1 MQFMGAYFLRRF
13 LLIPPTLFGVT
24 LVVFLLTRFVPG
36 GPLEQRLA
44 EMRKAGDG
52 GASAGPGGA
61 QALSEDQLEQLKVTY
76 RLDIGVVEGYFA
88 WLGVW
93 PYADQRK
100 KIEFGETEKQLL
112 LRSPGPRDPLLV
124 KRKESGE
131 FEVLNPD
138 GKLSSTWKWRIS
150 ESQSAKPT
158 TATADPAAPTPPKI
172 EEVEIYRERFSG
184 VLQGDFGNSFR
195 YGEPVMDVI
204 LARWP
209 TTIYFAV
216 LSLLVSYLISIPLGI
231 FKALKHRRWQDN
243 ISSTLIFGGYAIPGY
258 ALAALLATSWLV
270 RNDWFPTGG
279 LTSYNF
285 LDLSAWGKV
294 KDIAHHTVLPLCCY
308 LIGAFAFLSMLMK
321 NQLMDNLSADYVR
334 TAVAKGVPYH
344 KAVTGH
350 ALRNALI
357 PIATNLGFALSA
369 FVGGSFLIERV
380 FDINGLGLL
389 GFESIVDR
397 DYPIVMAIVS
407 ISALFMLLGNILSD
421 FLVAMVDPRVR
432 FD

>member
-1 MQFMGAYFLRRF
+1 MGSYFLRRF
-13 LLIPPTLFGVT
+13 LLIPPTLIGVT

-44 EMRKAGDG
+44 EMRKAGEG
-52 GASAGPGGA
+52 TAKAGPGNQ
-61 QALSEDQLEQLKVTY
+61 QALSEEQLDQLKVTY
-76 RLDIGVVEGYFA
+76 RLDIGAVEGYFA

-100 KIEFGETEKQLL
+100 KVEFGRDEKELRV
-112 LRSPGPRDPLLV
+112 RSPGPRDPLII
-124 KRKESGE
+124 KRLAPGS
-131 FEVLNPD
+131 FEVRNPD
-138 GKLSSTWKWRIS
+138 GSANTTWQWRPVAKKTP
-150 ESQSAKPT
+150 QASAREQ
-158 TATADPAAPTPPKI
+158 ASGEADAPAPDI
-172 EEVEIYRERFSG
+172 EKVEIYRKRFSG
-184 VLQGDFGNSFR
+184 VIQGDFGKSFR
-195 YGEPVMDVI
+195 YGEPVMNVI
-204 LARWP
+204 LDRWP

-216 LSLLVSYLISIPLGI
+216 LTLLISYLISIPLGV

-243 ISSTLIFGGYAIPGY
+243 VTSSVIFGGYAIPGY
-258 ALAALLATSWLV
+258 ALAALLATSFLV
-270 RNDWFPTGG
+270 RKDWFPSGG

-285 LDLSAWGKV
+285 PDLSTGGKLL
-294 KDIAHHTVLPLCCY
+294 DILHHSVLPLSCY
-308 LIGAFAFLSMLMK
+308 LIGAFAFLTMLMK
-321 NQLMDNLSADYVR
+321 NQLMDNLAADYVR
-334 TAVAKGVPYH
+334 TAVAKGVPYS

-357 PIATNLGFALSA
+357 PIATNLGHALSA

-397 DYPIVMAIVS
+397 DYPIVMAIVT

-421 FLVAMVDPRVR
+421 FLVALVDPRVR

>member
-1 MQFMGAYFLRRF
+1 MGSYFLRRF

-36 GPLEQRLA
+36 GPMEQRLA

-61 QALSEDQLEQLKVTY
+61 QALSEDQLEQLKITY
-76 RLDIGVVEGYFA
+76 RLDIGPVEGYFA

-100 KIEFGETEKQLL
+100 KLEFGKDEKELRV
-112 LRSPGPRDPLLV
+112 RSPGPRDPLLV
-124 KRKESGE
+124 KRIEPGK
-131 FEVLNPD
+131 FELLNPD
-138 GKLSSTWKWRIS
+138 GQPNGTWKWR
-150 ESQSAKPT
+150 AVPKKKPEAGAQT
-158 TATADPAAPTPPKI
+158 PGPGAPPPPEI
-172 EEVEIYRERFSG
+172 EKMEIYRERFSG
-184 VLQGDFGNSFR
+184 VIQGDFGKSFR
-195 YGEPVMDVI
+195 YGEPVLAVI
-204 LARWP
+204 LTRWP

-216 LSLLVSYLISIPLGI
+216 LTLLVSYCISIPLGI

-243 ISSTLIFGGYAIPGY
+243 VSSSLIFGGYAIPGY
-258 ALAALLATSWLV
+258 ALAALLATSFLV

-285 LDLSAWGKV
+285 TDLSTVRKLL
-294 KDIAHHTVLPLCCY
+294 DILHHSALPLCCY
-308 LIGAFAFLSMLMK
+308 LIGAFAFLTMLMK
-321 NQLMDNLSADYVR
+321 NQLMDNLAADYVR

-344 KAVTGH
+344 KAITGH

-397 DYPIVMAIVS
+397 DYPIVMAIVT

-421 FLVAMVDPRVR
+421 FLVALVDPRVR

>member
-1 MQFMGAYFLRRF
+1 MRSYFLRRF
-13 LLIPPTLFGVT
+13 LLIPPTLIGVT

-36 GPLEQRLA
+36 GPMEQRLA

-52 GASAGPGGA
+52 GASTGPGGQ

-76 RLDIGVVEGYFA
+76 RLDIGPVEGYFA

-100 KIEFGETEKQLL
+100 RIEFGEKENELRV
-112 LRSPGPRDPLLV
+112 RSPGPREPLLV
-124 KRKESGE
+124 KRLGPGK

-138 GKLSSTWKWRIS
+138 GKPNDTWKWRVP
-150 ESQSAKPT
+150 ETKPK
-158 TATADPAAPTPPKI
+158 AAAPVPADPAAPPPPKI
-172 EEVEIYRERFSG
+172 EKVEIYRERFNG
-184 VLQGDFGNSFR
+184 VLQGDFGKSFR
-195 YGEPVMDVI
+195 YGEPVLDVI

-216 LSLLVSYLISIPLGI
+216 LTLLVSYLISIPLGI

-243 ISSTLIFGGYAIPGY
+243 VSSSLIFGGYAIPGY

-285 LDLSAWGKV
+285 TDLGTWGKV
-294 KDIAHHTVLPLCCY
+294 KDIARHTVLPLCCY
-308 LIGAFAFLSMLMK
+308 LIGAFAFLTMLMK
-321 NQLMDNLSADYVR
+321 NQLMDNLAADYVR

-397 DYPIVMAIVS
+397 DYPIVMATVS
-407 ISALFMLLGNILSD
+407 IAALFMLLGNILSD

>member
-1 MQFMGAYFLRRF
+1 MGTYFLRRF
-13 LLIPPTLFGVT
+13 LLIPPTLIGVT

-52 GASAGPGGA
+52 GASAAPGGA

-76 RLDIGVVEGYFA
+76 RLDIGPVEGYFA

-100 KIEFGETEKQLL
+100 KVEFGEKEDRLL
-112 LRSPGPRDPLLV
+112 VRSPGPRDPLIV
-124 KRKESGE
+124 KRTAPGQ
-131 FEVLNPD
+131 FAVLNPD
-138 GKLSSTWKWRIS
+138 GKPNDTWNWRIPKS
-150 ESQSAKPT
+150 KTDNA
-158 TATADPAAPTPPKI
+158 AAAPPADAALPPRPNI
-172 EEVEIYRERFSG
+172 EKVEIYRERFSG

-195 YGEPVMDVI
+195 YGEPVIDVI

-216 LSLLVSYLISIPLGI
+216 LTLLVSYLISIPLGI

-243 ISSTLIFGGYAIPGY
+243 VSSSLIFGGYAIPGY

-270 RNDWFPTGG
+270 RNNWFPTGG
-279 LTSYNF
+279 LTGYNF

-308 LIGAFAFLSMLMK
+308 LIGAFAFLTMLMK
-321 NQLMDNLSADYVR
+321 NQLMDNLAADYVR

-421 FLVAMVDPRVR
+421 FLVALVDPRVR